1 MLVFLVAL
9 KLLLLQLAFFW
20 IAAALQLLLLARTLP
35 HDQDAMETE
44 LAKYAESRMQEKRI
58 PYTADEEDSIVSI
71 EERMTSFDAG
81 AARQSIR
88 FMGEAFREI
97 RTFRPLRSSCQ
108 LREES
113 AEEEEEDDRAMD
125 KEDFERRKRI
135 WRNRQIANHH
145 DDNSDKDPATET
157 TQLL

>member
-1 MLVFLVAL
+1 MIGFLVVL
-9 KLLLLQLAFFW
+9 NHFLLQLASFW
-20 IAAALQLLLLARTLP
+20 TAAALQLLLLARTLP

-58 PYTADEEDSIVSI
+58 PYSVDDEASIISI

-81 AARQSIR
+81 AARQSIQ

-97 RTFRPLRSSCQ
+97 RTFRPLRSSCPPQ
-108 LREES
+108 EES
-113 AEEEEEDDRAMD
+113 TEEEEEEDRAMD

-135 WRNRQIANHH
+135 WINRHSALRH
-145 DDNSDKDPATET
+145 DGNSEKDPATET